1 MQETL
6 RVRVGRRV
14 EIVLIHENDEEEPLT
29 LDIVNDAVADFEQGL
44 LGASTSLAKAI
55 VGARGGDVIDYRVGD
70 LRAVRVMTVAR
81 SPSDLDH
88 SASERRQQ
96 VIDRAVS
103 ESDRTNALNFASS
116 FSSKWGSYEPEGIK
130 DW

>member
-70 LRAVRVMTVAR
+70 LSAVRVMTVTR

-116 FSSKWGSYEPEGIK
+116 FSSKWGGYEPEGIE